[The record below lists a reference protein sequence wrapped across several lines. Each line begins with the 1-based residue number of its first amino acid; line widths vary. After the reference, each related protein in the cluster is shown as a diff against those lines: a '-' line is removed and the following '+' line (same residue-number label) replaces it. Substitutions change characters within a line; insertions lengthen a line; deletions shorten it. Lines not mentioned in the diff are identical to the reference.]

1 MPGQATVEAYADA
14 TTALRSDL
22 GAIEDRVF
30 HVCDAMNA
38 ALMLARPRN
47 TYDACA
53 TFRARVDAAR
63 TAGAQAALQLDA
75 NCSVDSA
82 AGDQCASMCPAES
95 CSSTDCTE
103 SMPCHDACNTV
114 AIAGVACTVATT
126 LVSSN
131 LDDDLASAITANASE
146 WGTLESLIAQ
156 IQSMEPTDDLFDAK
170 VKVLSEMIDH
180 HVEEEETEMFPKV
193 RKTKLDLEELGAEM
207 AARKEAIELPPH

>member
-156 IQSMEPTDDLFDAK
+156 IQSSAIALGPPLLDYAKTADVIGKDEQDCYENALGNLGVALISLDAASDG
-170 VKVLSEMIDH
+170 L
-180 HVEEEETEMFPKV
+180 
-193 RKTKLDLEELGAEM
+193 
-207 AARKEAIELPPH
+207 AALPPVSTQ